1 MFVRLTFLSTLP
13 ENKDELKRIFT
24 EEVVPIVRQQK
35 GNLNVML
42 LEPTNMAEN
51 YISLTEWENKSD
63 GDAYEASGTYR
74 KLVDKIKNLVAR
86 QPELKT
92 YNAVVVGSMTAV

>member
-1 MFVRLTFLSTLP
+1 MHVRLTFLSILP
-13 ENKDELKRIFT
+13 ENKDELKRIYT

-42 LEPTNMAEN
+42 LEPTNTAEN
-51 YISLTEWENKSD
+51 YISLTEWESKSD

-74 KLVDKIKNLVAR
+74 KLVDKVKDLVNR

-92 YNAVVVGSMTAV
+92 YNAEVVGSMTTV